1 MFEKFGFVA
10 LYELYNLRQSAR
22 KFREILLVKEYLV
35 PVETDAS
42 VAVDFLAALGNR
54 EVIIVAACRPD
65 IEKIG
70 SASGF
75 HRFRKNLVA
84 LFLGFAIG
92 SCVGRHIRTIIGLI
106 MRI

>member
-10 LYELYNLRQSAR
+10 LYELDDIRQSAR
-22 KFREILLVKEYLV
+22 EFREILLVKKYLV

-54 EVIIVAACRPD
+54 EKIIVAARRPD
-65 IEKIG
+65 IEKIC

-75 HRFRKNLVA
+75 YRF
-84 LFLGFAIG
+84 
-92 SCVGRHIRTIIGLI
+92 
-106 MRI
+106 